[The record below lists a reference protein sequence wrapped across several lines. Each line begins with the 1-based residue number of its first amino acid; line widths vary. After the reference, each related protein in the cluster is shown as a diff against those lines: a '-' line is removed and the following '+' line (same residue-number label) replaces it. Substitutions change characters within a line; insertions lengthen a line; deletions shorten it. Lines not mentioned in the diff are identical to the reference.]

1 MTVVQWST
9 DCDGIKHNGI
19 GSNYCV
25 LLLCVR
31 VPVYQSVYLAVYIPY
46 LFFYICLAIISVIVS
61 IYLLTYLH
69 VLFAHFCIFLCVV
82 FFFIQQA
89 NVLSEYSLACL
100 RLLRWHRQINALV
113 ELCDSQALWNS
124 QNQWFVPIPQQELHS
139 TLCLLHPA
147 LSTPWKEQS
156 YADWFMYQQKALSS
170 RAVRLLYGLNHPLL
184 YIHVFVLEVNDTMEE
199 RRRRQHSKSISP
211 GV

>member
-82 FFFIQQA
+82 FFLFNKLMYLA
-89 NVLSEYSLACL
+89 NIA
-100 RLLRWHRQINALV
+100 LLV
-113 ELCDSQALWNS
+113 S
-124 QNQWFVPIPQQELHS
+124 
-139 TLCLLHPA
+139 
-147 LSTPWKEQS
+147 
-156 YADWFMYQQKALSS
+156 
-170 RAVRLLYGLNHPLL
+170 VR
-184 YIHVFVLEVNDTMEE
+184 
-199 RRRRQHSKSISP
+199 
-211 GV
+211 